1 MTSSLLRYARR
12 HHVALLALFLAL
24 GGTSYAAASA
34 LVPKNSVGSA
44 QVINGSLQK
53 LDLSKKAQKALR
65 GARGPRGLQGAQG
78 VQGAQGAQGATGA
91 QGVPGNAGAPG
102 SAIAYAHINGSGAVD
117 AANSKS
123 VASGNVTKGLGLG
136 LYCFHDLGFTP
147 HNPVASVGFAGNA
160 LEIVVGLGASGGC
173 GAGTQVSVL
182 TLDGTNAATD
192 NDFFISLN

>member
-1 MTSSLLRYARR
+1 MTSSFLRYVRR

-24 GGTSYAAASA
+24 GGTSYAAVSA

-78 VQGAQGAQGATGA
+78 VQGVQGVQGTPGA

-117 AANSKS
+117 AANSKN

-136 LYCFHDLGFTP
+136 LYCLHDLGFTP
-147 HNPVASVGFAGNA
+147 HNPVASVGFAGTA

-182 TLDGTNAATD
+182 TLDGTNTATD
-192 NDFFISLN
+192 NDFFIGFN